1 MKLCT
6 RAGLS
11 SAFCFL
17 LCFVPPAI
25 GETIF
30 GITAQSQLIRFDSST
45 PGTVGIVGMISGL
58 VAGETLYGIDFR
70 PATGELY
77 GLGSSNR
84 LYTLNTMT
92 AAASQVGVAG
102 AFTLSG
108 SNFGVD
114 FNPTVDRLRVV
125 SNTEQNLRLNPN
137 DGTLTAMDANLNPAG
152 NVVAAAY
159 TNNFAGATTTTLYDI
174 DSVSGQLLVQNPP
187 NNGVLTATGP
197 LGVGLTSDVGFDISG
212 FSGVA
217 YGSFIQPGTPSNIA
231 RLYTIDL
238 ISGGANLVGQIG
250 TGLFVT
256 DISVQPVPE
265 PGSLVLLGLGLTGM
279 VLVRRRR
286 A

>member
-1 MKLCT
+1 MKLCM
-6 RAGLS
+6 RAGIS
-11 SAFCFL
+11 SAFCLL
-17 LCFVPPAI
+17 LCLVPSAI

-30 GITAQSQLIRFDSST
+30 GITAQSQLIRFDSAT
-45 PGTVGIVGMISGL
+45 PGTVGIVGMVSGL
-58 VAGETLYGIDFR
+58 VGGETLYGIDFR

-92 AAASQVGVAG
+92 AAAIQVGAPG

-125 SNTEQNLRLNPN
+125 SDAEQNLRLNPN
-137 DGTLTAMDANLNPAG
+137 DGTLTAMDLNLNPAG

-187 NNGVLTATGP
+187 NNGVLSATGP
-197 LGVGLTSDVGFDISG
+197 LGVGITNDVGFDISG
-212 FSGVA
+212 ISGAA
-217 YGSFIQPGTPSNIA
+217 YASFIQPGAPSNIA
-231 RLYTIDL
+231 GLYTINL
-238 ISGGANLVGQIG
+238 NSGAANLVGQIG
-250 TGLFVT
+250 SGLYVT

-265 PGSLVLLGLGLTGM
+265 PGSLALLGLGFIGM
-279 VLVRRRR
+279 LIARRRK